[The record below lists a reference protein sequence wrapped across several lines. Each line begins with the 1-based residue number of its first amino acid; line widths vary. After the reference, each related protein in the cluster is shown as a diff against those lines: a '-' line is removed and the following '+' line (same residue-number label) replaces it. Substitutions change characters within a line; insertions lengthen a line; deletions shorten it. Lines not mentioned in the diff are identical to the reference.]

1 MNMDKKDLV
10 DFIIENKLMTYSA
23 GVVIGL
29 VSKDVILSLVQDI
42 IIPIFF
48 IIFIRLKF
56 NTFTKILPRKDKMVN
71 LNITNFVG
79 CLITWVLALFC
90 TFIFV
95 QYTFTYVLGVKSNPV
110 TKDKPVQADADVEPE
125 GYR

>member
-1 MNMDKKDLV
+1 MKMEKKDLV

-23 GVVIGL
+23 GVVVGL

-110 TKDKPVQADADVEPE
+110 TKDKPIQADADVNVE

>member
-1 MNMDKKDLV
+1 MEKKDLV

-23 GVVIGL
+23 GVVVGL

-110 TKDKPVQADADVEPE
+110 TKDKPIQADADVNVE

>member
-1 MNMDKKDLV
+1 MEKKDLV

-23 GVVIGL
+23 GVVVGL

-110 TKDKPVQADADVEPE
+110 TKDKPIQADGDVNSE

>member
-1 MNMDKKDLV
+1 MEKKDLV

-23 GVVIGL
+23 GVVVGL

-95 QYTFTYVLGVKSNPV
+95 QYTFTYVLGIKSNPV
-110 TKDKPVQADADVEPE
+110 TKSNTEIVQADADVEPE